1 MLQRRENKTKVSIF
15 TFILDI
21 ETPNMKKIFQFTLLL
36 FLAVFTFQGCQDM
49 DDVATPKDLAIKD
62 FIWKGLNQY
71 YLWQAD
77 VPNLSDDRFA
87 SQAELNTF
95 LSGYSTPESLF
106 DALRVDKSIDRFSWI
121 VSDYLELEGVL
132 QGTTKNTGVDYGLRY
147 KSGSTTEIFG
157 WVRYIIPGS
166 DASTKDIKRGAI
178 FYAINGT
185 QLTASNYQTLLA
197 AESYTLN
204 LADYNNGAITPNGKT
219 VSLTKTVL
227 AENPISLNTVITS
240 GTHKIGYLMYNGF
253 YADYDNQLNDAFGT
267 LKSQGI
273 TDLVLDLRYNSGGSV
288 LTATRLASMITG
300 QYTGQIF
307 AKQQWNAKI
316 NSYFE
321 TNNPDALK
329 NNFTD
334 KIGATT
340 INSLNLTKIYILT
353 TKSTASASELV
364 INGLKPYMEVVQIGD
379 ITTGKNVGS
388 VTLYDS
394 PTFGKDN
401 RNPNHRY
408 AMQPIVLKIV
418 NSAGFGDYFNG
429 LKPTYELK
437 ENLGNLDI
445 LGNTTEPL
453 LSTAIGKIT
462 GTVKMLRQSPEKD
475 FEYFTDVKSINGLQ
489 NQMYLDKAPEGLLQ
503 SLK

>member
-1 MLQRRENKTKVSIF
+1 
-15 TFILDI
+15 
-21 ETPNMKKIFQFTLLL
+21 MKPTLKFALLL
-36 FLAVFTFQGCQDM
+36 LLVVFSFQSCQDN
-49 DDVATPKDLAIKD
+49 DDTAAPINLEVQD

-71 YLWQAD
+71 YLWQPD

-87 SQAELNTF
+87 SQDILNVF
-95 LSGYSTPESLF
+95 LRGYPVPEELF

-121 VSDYLELEGVL
+121 VDDYLELEGAL
-132 QGTTKNTGVDYGLRY
+132 QGITKNSGIEFGLVY
-147 KSGSTTEIFG
+147 KPGSTTDIFG
-157 WVRYIIPGS
+157 YVRYIIPGS
-166 DASTKDIKRGAI
+166 DAATKDIKRGAI
-178 FYAINGT
+178 FYGINGT
-185 QLTASNYQTLLA
+185 QLTISNYQSLLA
-197 AESYTLN
+197 NDTFTLN
-204 LADYNNGAITPNGKT
+204 LADYNSGAITPNNKT
-219 VSLTKTVL
+219 VALTKTVVP
-227 AENPISLNTVITS
+227 ENPILINKVITN
-240 GTHKIGYLMYNGF
+240 GTHKIGYLLYNGF

-273 TDLVLDLRYNSGGSV
+273 TDLVLDLRYNGGGSV

-300 QYTGQIF
+300 QYTGKVF
-307 AKQQWNAKI
+307 AKQQWNPKI

-321 TNNPDALK
+321 SNNPEALK

-334 KIGATT
+334 KIGTT
-340 INSLNLTKIYILT
+340 AVNSLNLSKIYILT

-364 INGLKPYMEVVQIGD
+364 INGLKPYMTVVQIGD

-418 NSAGFGDYFNG
+418 NAAGFGDYFNG
-429 LKPTYELK
+429 LTPDYSLK
-437 ENLGNLDI
+437 ENYGNLDI
-445 LGNTTEPL
+445 LGNSTEPL

-462 GTVKMLRQSPEKD
+462 GTGKMLKQSPDKD
-475 FEYFTDVKSINGLQ
+475 FNYFSDAKSLNGIQ
-489 NQMYLDKAPEGLLQ
+489 NQMYLEKAPEGI
-503 SLK
+503 LKALE